1 MGTFEIA
8 LGETKMVAGLGS
20 RSLVKRDYEP
30 RKILTFHP
38 QMTNTRILARSRLN
52 DNF

>member
-1 MGTFEIA
+1 
-8 LGETKMVAGLGS
+8 MVAGLGS

-38 QMTNTRILARSRLN
+38 QINEQAYFSMSEHV
-52 DNF
+52 